1 MQLVSES
8 ARDYIKICDPFFG
21 PDELEVLNLI
31 LVSSPGLKVYIL
43 SSKKWQDQIKVP
55 SPWEDAYRNQ
65 WRIKLS
71 DQNPPSTRI
80 IIVGL
85 RSSGELPIHDRW
97 WITRGG
103 GLRLGTSL
111 NSMGISKDSDISE
124 MTAQEAGEHEVGVDQ
139 YLTSQK
145 YDHNGEPLSYVIFNL

>member
-1 MQLVSES
+1 M
-8 ARDYIKICDPFFG
+8 
-21 PDELEVLNLI
+21 
-31 LVSSPGLKVYIL
+31 
-43 SSKKWQDQIKVP
+43 
-55 SPWEDAYRNQ
+55 
-65 WRIKLS
+65 
-71 DQNPPSTRI
+71 
-80 IIVGL
+80 GL

-124 MTAQEAGEHEVGVDQ
+124 MTAQEAGEHELGVDQ